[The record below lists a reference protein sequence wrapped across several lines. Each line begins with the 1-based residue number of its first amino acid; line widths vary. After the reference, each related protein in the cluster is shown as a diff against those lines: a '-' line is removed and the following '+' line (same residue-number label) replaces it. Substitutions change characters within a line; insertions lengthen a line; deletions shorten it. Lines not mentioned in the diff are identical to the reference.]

1 MLRNSSS
8 LPKIVFKEPKPEF
21 PPTAQGLLWA
31 LKRAKPCR
39 GRALQVPG
47 MEANRIPVTRGT
59 NGRLWQIRTGYRDR
73 CTNQTLTVP
82 AWVVDRGDL
91 RSVQIES
98 VFGEK

>member
-1 MLRNSSS
+1 
-8 LPKIVFKEPKPEF
+8 
-21 PPTAQGLLWA
+21 
-31 LKRAKPCR
+31 
-39 GRALQVPG
+39 

-59 NGRLWQIRTGYRDR
+59 NGRLWQIRTGHRDR